1 MVLHLAMLDYLSILM
16 FRIIFHYL
24 CLELAS
30 DRETELGVRVGEKYL
45 GWSGVGWTA
54 CEEL

>member
-45 GWSGVGWTA
+45 GWSGVGWTT